1 MTPAF
6 VSSPLLSP
14 SASSTSINTAS
25 ISPLSSSSSATSFVS
40 RTGRQNIFQKRST
53 LVTEIRQQRQLP
65 NESVKTKSCLPPLN
79 ENGLSSSSHRK
90 VIRIAIPSKGGI
102 LDDTKQ
108 LLADVGI
115 NIQIKNPRQYV
126 ASMKGLDAEVW
137 LQRPADIVRKVRDG
151 DIDLGFTGY
160 DLVAEYGGCTNAIV
174 SIHERLAYGECKL
187 AVGIPMGW
195 NDCNSMVDVRKRAE
209 LHGLRIATK
218 YKNETNRFMKEY
230 GIENYGIVNMDG
242 ALEAS
247 TQMGTADVIVDIVS
261 SGTTLRENLLKEI
274 DDGTLLQS
282 SMQLIG
288 NREKLCENSAFGD
301 RLRDLTKEVL
311 ERIEAHL
318 LGKNNFNIIANIRGS
333 SMVDVSRRL
342 ATYDNLRGVD
352 GPTIS
357 PVVPSADSDDGMY
370 AISIVVPK
378 DRLYSAIQQLRNV
391 GGSGVTVMPV
401 SFIFP
406 QKCMRWETLTKSL
419 DIKYENGATPEN
431 AATSAT
437 GPTPTV
443 LSSTSHSSDRLL

>member
-1 MTPAF
+1 MRNCHTGIGGISLDD
-6 VSSPLLSP
+6 VSTGADGGQD
-14 SASSTSINTAS
+14 ASDD
-25 ISPLSSSSSATSFVS
+25 
-40 RTGRQNIFQKRST
+40 
-53 LVTEIRQQRQLP
+53 
-65 NESVKTKSCLPPLN
+65 
-79 ENGLSSSSHRK
+79 RK

-108 LLADVGI
+108 LLAEVGI
-115 NIQIKNPRQYV
+115 NVQIKNPRQYV
-126 ASMKGLDAEVW
+126 ATLKGLDAEVW

-160 DLVAEYGGCTNAIV
+160 DLVAEHGGNSNAIISV
-174 SIHERLAYGECKL
+174 HERLAYGECRL
-187 AVGIPMGW
+187 AVGVPMAWG
-195 NDCNSMVDVRKRAE
+195 NVSSMADLRTHASE
-209 LHGLRIATK
+209 HGLRIATK
-218 YKNETNRFMKEY
+218 YENETARFMRAY
-230 GIENYGIVNMDG
+230 GIEQYRVIAMDG

-247 TQMGTADVIVDIVS
+247 TQMGTADMIIDVVS

-274 DDGTLLQS
+274 QDGTLLQS

-288 NREKLCENSAFGD
+288 NRKRLSEHSDFGHKLRG
-301 RLRDLTKEVL
+301 LTKEVL

-342 ATYDNLRGVD
+342 ASHDNLRGVD

-378 DRLYSAIQQLRNV
+378 DRLYSAIQQLRSV

-406 QKCMRWETLTKSL
+406 QQCLRWDNLTHSL
-419 DIKYENGATPEN
+419 GLSTVENGATVV
-431 AATSAT
+431 TSSAGT
-437 GPTPTV
+437 
-443 LSSTSHSSDRLL
+443 SS